1 MEVGARM
8 RSPWAGPTLSGSSGS
23 AFDTNQPTGDT
34 DVRGNQVTLRLAAR
48 HGARLI
54 LLLAAGACA
63 SGGEPA
69 VADLTP
75 DADGF
80 ISTASGLRY
89 KVLQE
94 GTGPKPTSRDRVL
107 VHYSTRL
114 EDGTVIDS
122 SFERGQPDVLPLRDL
137 IRGFREALE
146 LMSPGSHFEVIVPGR
161 LGYGR
166 SGAGAGL
173 VGPNETLYFEIR
185 LLRIEER

>member
-1 MEVGARM
+1 MTPRRA
-8 RSPWAGPTLSGSSGS
+8 TH
-23 AFDTNQPTGDT
+23 
-34 DVRGNQVTLRLAAR
+34 
-48 HGARLI
+48 HGVRLI
-54 LLLAAGACA
+54 LLLTASACA
-63 SGGEPA
+63 SGGEQA

-80 ISTASGLRY
+80 ITTRSGLRY

-122 SFERGQPDVLPLRDL
+122 SYERGQPDVLALREL

-161 LGYGR
+161 LGYGW
-166 SGAGAGL
+166 SGVGDGL
-173 VGPNETLYFEIR
+173 VGPNETLYFQIQLFR
-185 LLRIEER
+185 VEER